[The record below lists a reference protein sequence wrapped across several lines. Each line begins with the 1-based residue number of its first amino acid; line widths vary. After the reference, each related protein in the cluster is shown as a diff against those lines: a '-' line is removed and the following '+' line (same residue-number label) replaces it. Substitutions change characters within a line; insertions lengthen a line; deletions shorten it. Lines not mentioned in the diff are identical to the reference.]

1 MTTRADYS
9 PEEWNV
15 LGMSALMIAMPVITV
30 AEIDTV
36 QITQEVAAMV
46 QKIGESI
53 EGGSDNELVNDL
65 MMQMRERLDSGERLS
80 VKVDISDPVA
90 LKMDVLDILT
100 QVATVL
106 DNKTSAEE
114 ATGFK
119 QWIMSIAQQVAEA
132 VREGEMLEGTVNIS
146 PDEAA
151 VMAEMREVLKLS

>member
-15 LGMSALMIAMPVITV
+15 LGMAALMIAMPVITV

-53 EGGSDNELVNDL
+53 EGGSDNELINDL

-100 QVATVL
+100 QAATLL

-151 VMAEMREVLKLS
+151 VMAEMRDVLKLS

>member
-15 LGMSALMIAMPVITV
+15 LGMAALMIAMPVITV

-53 EGGSDNELVNDL
+53 ESGSDNELVNDL
-65 MMQMRERLDSGERLS
+65 MAQMRERLDSGERLS
-80 VKVDISDPVA
+80 VKVDISDPAA
-90 LKMDVLDILT
+90 LKTDVLDILT
-100 QVATVL
+100 QATMIL
-106 DNKTSAEE
+106 ENKTSTEE

-119 QWIMSIAQQVAEA
+119 EWIMSIAQQVAEA
-132 VREGEMLEGTVNIS
+132 VREGEMLEGTINIS

-151 VMAEMREVLKLS
+151 VMEEMRAVLKLS

>member
-1 MTTRADYS
+1 MTTRTDYS

-65 MMQMRERLDSGERLS
+65 MAQMRERLDSGERLS
-80 VKVDISDPVA
+80 VKVDISDPAA
-90 LKMDVLDILT
+90 LKTDVLDILT
-100 QVATVL
+100 QVTMIL
-106 DNKTSAEE
+106 ENKTSTEE

-119 QWIMSIAQQVAEA
+119 EWIMSIAQQVAEA
-132 VREGEMLEGTVNIS
+132 VREGEMLEGTINIS

-151 VMAEMREVLKLS
+151 VMEEMRAVLKLS

>member
-1 MTTRADYS
+1 VTTRADYS

-15 LGMSALMIAMPVITV
+15 LGMAALMIAMPVITV

-53 EGGSDNELVNDL
+53 ESGSDNELVNDL
-65 MMQMRERLDSGERLS
+65 MAQMRERLDSGERLS
-80 VKVDISDPVA
+80 VKVDISDPAA
-90 LKMDVLDILT
+90 LKTDVLDILT
-100 QVATVL
+100 QATMIL
-106 DNKTSAEE
+106 ENKTSTEE

-119 QWIMSIAQQVAEA
+119 EWIMSIAQQVAEA
-132 VREGEMLEGTVNIS
+132 VREGEMLEGTINIS

-151 VMAEMREVLKLS
+151 VMEEMRAVLKLS

>member
-15 LGMSALMIAMPVITV
+15 LGMAALMIAMPVITV

-53 EGGSDNELVNDL
+53 EEGSDNELVNDL

-80 VKVDISDPVA
+80 VKVDISDPAA

-100 QVATVL
+100 QAATVL

-119 QWIMSIAQQVAEA
+119 EWFMSIAQRVAEA

-151 VMAEMREVLKLS
+151 VMAEMRDVLKLS

>member
-15 LGMSALMIAMPVITV
+15 LGMAALMIAMPVITV
-30 AEIDTV
+30 AEIDTG

-65 MMQMRERLDSGERLS
+65 MAQMRERLDSGERLS
-80 VKVDISDPVA
+80 VKVDISDPAA
-90 LKMDVLDILT
+90 LKMDVLDVLT
-100 QVATVL
+100 QATTIL
-106 DNKTSAEE
+106 ENKTSAEE

-119 QWIMSIAQQVAEA
+119 EWIMSIAQQVAEA

-151 VMAEMREVLKLS
+151 VMEEMRAVLKLS

>member
-15 LGMSALMIAMPVITV
+15 LGMAALMIAMPVITV

-80 VKVDISDPVA
+80 VKVDISDPAA

-100 QVATVL
+100 QAATVL
-106 DNKTSAEE
+106 DNKASVEE

-119 QWIMSIAQQVAEA
+119 EWIMSIAQQVAEA

-151 VMAEMREVLKLS
+151 VMAEMRGVLKLS

>member
-30 AEIDTV
+30 AEIDV
-36 QITQEVAAMV
+36 AQITQEVAAMV

-80 VKVDISDPVA
+80 VKVDISDPAA
-90 LKMDVLDILT
+90 LKTDVLDILMQT
-100 QVATVL
+100 ATIL
-106 DNKTSAEE
+106 ENKTSVEE

-119 QWIMSIAQQVAEA
+119 EWIMSIAQQVAEA

-151 VMAEMREVLKLS
+151 VMAEMRQVLKLS

>member
-1 MTTRADYS
+1 VTTRADYS

-15 LGMSALMIAMPVITV
+15 LGMAALMIAMPVITV

-53 EGGSDNELVNDL
+53 ESGSDNELVNDL
-65 MMQMRERLDSGERLS
+65 MAQMRERLDSGERLS
-80 VKVDISDPVA
+80 VKVDISDPAA
-90 LKMDVLDILT
+90 LKTDVLDVLT
-100 QVATVL
+100 QATTIL
-106 DNKTSAEE
+106 ENKTSTEE

-119 QWIMSIAQQVAEA
+119 EWIMSIAQQVAEA
-132 VREGEMLEGTVNIS
+132 VREGEMLEGTINIS

-151 VMAEMREVLKLS
+151 VMEEMRAVLKLS

>member
-15 LGMSALMIAMPVITV
+15 LGMAALMIAMPVITV

-53 EGGSDNELVNDL
+53 ESGSDNELVNDL
-65 MMQMRERLDSGERLS
+65 MAQMRERLDSGERLS
-80 VKVDISDPVA
+80 VKVDISDPAA
-90 LKMDVLDILT
+90 LKTDVLDVLT
-100 QVATVL
+100 QATTIL
-106 DNKTSAEE
+106 ENKTSTEE

-119 QWIMSIAQQVAEA
+119 EWIMSIAQQVAEA
-132 VREGEMLEGTVNIS
+132 VREGEMLEGTINIS

-151 VMAEMREVLKLS
+151 VMEEMRAVLKLS